1 MIQGQGTGRLITG
14 RYELSTLIGQ
24 GGMGQVWTAYD
35 QRLDRR
41 VAVKLLRPDKVAGQE
56 ADELRRRFVR
66 ECRVTAQVDHPGL
79 VTVHDAGSEG
89 EELFL
94 VMQYVDG
101 ADLADHLAE
110 HDPYPWQWTVSVAA
124 QLCAVLSAVH
134 AVPIIHRDLKPRN
147 VMVKQ
152 DGTVTVLDLGVASVM
167 DTDTTRLTH
176 TGSPIGSPAYMA
188 PEQAMGGAV
197 GPYTDL
203 YALGVLIH
211 ELLSGNVP
219 FTGSTALGV
228 LHRHLYEPPV
238 PVRRLRPEVPENLE
252 ALVLRLLSKD
262 PQHRPSSAQET
273 YEQLLPLLPARG
285 MPTGSPLDPT
295 RPFLRPHAPWPDRA
309 RIPAPQPSAAP
320 DPAPAADKP
329 DVAGAVDEVKRLL
342 GEGRITQAVDILGA
356 ILPAAAAQHGEH
368 SPVVRTLRKQ
378 YAATLM
384 DDGQYRRALPELR
397 RLADERAT
405 EAGQADT
412 QALRFRYDS
421 AQCLEQ
427 LGEPAAALAEYRS
440 LLPYYENQYV
450 GGDPELSL
458 DVRRRIGH
466 LLLALGDRG
475 AAHETL
481 GRLLLD
487 VERLRGRAIRWRA
500 RSGARCSGWGRCA
513 ADTGGRS
520 WPWWDKRCDGRCPA
534 PRVGRWWL
542 GPGTTVPEVG
552 VNRWSNGWPRAGPL
566 PTIDHRKTLCTA
578 AQSPREAHLHRR
590 RRTALLLS
598 AAITAAAPLLTACGS
613 DAHPGAAAVVGADRI
628 TVAQLENRVNEVR
641 AAQRAAITDADQ
653 YQQVVAQSGA
663 LTRNTLNGMVLE
675 KVLDQALDD
684 AGVTVTR
691 KEVQQY
697 RSDLEKEAGGAEAL
711 EAAYLQRYSVAPEQ
725 LEESLSSDVEVQ
737 KLSTAL
743 GADLNTQEGGT
754 VFWQALSE
762 ASEKLDVDLNPRYG
776 SWGVDPTSGRVG
788 LLDAKTPWLKDVTA
802 AGTPESA

>member
-1 MIQGQGTGRLITG
+1 VTQGTGRLITG

-110 HDPYPWQWTVSVAA
+110 HDPYPWQWTVAVAA

-203 YALGVLIH
+203 YALGVLMH

-238 PVRRLRPEVPENLE
+238 PVRRIRPEVPEPLE
-252 ALVLRLLSKD
+252 DLVLRLLSKD

-320 DPAPAADKP
+320 VQTPAVDKP

-356 ILPAAAAQHGEH
+356 ILPAAAAEHGQH

-397 RLADERAT
+397 RLADERAA
-405 EAGQADT
+405 EAGQADP
-412 QALRFRYDS
+412 QALRFRYES

-440 LLPYYENQYV
+440 LLPYFENQYV

-487 VERLRGRAIRWRA
+487 VERLRGP
-500 RSGARCSGWGRCA
+500 GHPLA
-513 ADTGGRS
+513 AEVRRTLQ
-520 WPWWDKRCDGRCPA
+520 
-534 PRVGRWWL
+534 WL
-542 GPGTTVPEVG
+542 G
-552 VNRWSNGWPRAGPL
+552 
-566 PTIDHRKTLCTA
+566 
-578 AQSPREAHLHRR
+578 Q
-590 RRTALLLS
+590 
-598 AAITAAAPLLTACGS
+598 
-613 DAHPGAAAVVGADRI
+613 
-628 TVAQLENRVNEVR
+628 VR
-641 AAQRAAITDADQ
+641 
-653 YQQVVAQSGA
+653 G
-663 LTRNTLNGMVLE
+663 
-675 KVLDQALDD
+675 
-684 AGVTVTR
+684 
-691 KEVQQY
+691 
-697 RSDLEKEAGGAEAL
+697 
-711 EAAYLQRYSVAPEQ
+711 
-725 LEESLSSDVEVQ
+725 
-737 KLSTAL
+737 
-743 GADLNTQEGGT
+743 
-754 VFWQALSE
+754 
-762 ASEKLDVDLNPRYG
+762 
-776 SWGVDPTSGRVG
+776 
-788 LLDAKTPWLKDVTA
+788 
-802 AGTPESA
+802 